1 MHEIMKNEIKDEEKR
16 DKLISIFE
24 KEKLINVF
32 KLDSDGGSHDFEIAM
47 LKVFL
52 NGNLIKDSKK
62 ILYLFKIF
70 Y

>member
-1 MHEIMKNEIKDEEKR
+1 MHEIMKNEIHDEKKR
-16 DKLISIFE
+16 NKLISIFE

-52 NGNLIKDSKK
+52 NGNLIKTQKN
-62 ILYLFKIF
+62 LIF
-70 Y
+70 I

>member
-1 MHEIMKNEIKDEEKR
+1 MKNEIHDEKKR
-16 DKLISIFE
+16 NKLISIFE

-52 NGNLIKDSKK
+52 NGNLIKTQKN
-62 ILYLFKIF
+62 LIF
-70 Y
+70 I